1 MIAYLKGT
9 LTYKSPT
16 DVIIDINGVGYMV
29 HISLHTYEQIQQ
41 ADSCQ
46 LYTYFHVKED
56 AHTLYGFWDV
66 KEKLL
71 FIQLISV
78 SGVGPNTARMMLSA
92 LSPGEIQG
100 AIMEENEKL
109 LQKIK
114 GIGAKSAKRIIL
126 ELKDKVAKTY
136 QQGDQTVASKHNT
149 KQDDALSALVAL
161 GIPKAIAQKALD
173 KVAKGSEEVKSVEQL
188 VKSALQLL

>member
-1 MIAYLKGT
+1 MIAYLKGK

-41 ADSCQ
+41 AESCQ
-46 LYTYFHVKED
+46 LFTYFHVKED

-71 FIQLISV
+71 FTQLISV

-136 QQGDQTVASKHNT
+136 QEGGQTVVSKHNT
-149 KQDDALSALVAL
+149 RQDDALSALVAL
-161 GIPKAIAQKALD
+161 GIPKAIAQKALN
-173 KVAKGSEEVKSVEQL
+173 KVVKSSPELDSVEQL
-188 VKSALQLL
+188 VKGALKLL